1 MEPGQSLRLCH
12 DNAALWTVSICSGN
26 MVLSW
31 PAFLETLWLGRLQ
44 HQTSFLTVTVP
55 ELICQ

>member
-31 PAFLETLWLGRLQ
+31 PAFQETLWLGRLQ
-44 HQTSFLTVTVP
+44 HLFTDFFLDSHSA
-55 ELICQ
+55 